1 MRRALPLTL
10 GTLLL
15 PLPAFFPPCSGSSCA
30 AAHASAAVMSAARAH
45 HSASK
50 SISSGLLL
58 RMVRCARAPSA
69 ATTSSKSSDSAV
81 TATVVHSKACAWARE
96 GRGEQSASR
105 GINTRAPAVQHP
117 RTSSSPGRRSESR
130 PAHVAARARRKT
142 GSAWHR
148 SSVPGGRW
156 QRSMQAKAQRSTRAR
171 QHPAP
176 LCPPASAL
184 QPRAAHLR
192 GCPAKGSHGRRLAR
206 PRTARC
212 SRARGSSLLA
222 APTLSSVAQGHRIK
236 KAPRERERFAFHTP
250 ARAQRHGRAQRACRP

>member
-1 MRRALPLTL
+1 MQRGPARPIALRKRADRARVSTEFEARGRRKMRRALPLTL

-15 PLPAFFPPCSGSSCA
+15 PLPAFLPPCSGSSCA

-96 GRGEQSASR
+96 GRGQQSASSR

-117 RTSSSPGRRSESR
+117 RTWPLGRAGEQAPHGIVRPCQGVAGSAACRQRRRGAREQGSTQHPCARLHLHCSR
-130 PAHVAARARRKT
+130 VLRTCAAAPPKAAMAAASRARGRPAARARE
-142 GSAWHR
+142 AAR
-148 SSVPGGRW
+148 S
-156 QRSMQAKAQRSTRAR
+156 
-171 QHPAP
+171 
-176 LCPPASAL
+176 
-184 QPRAAHLR
+184 
-192 GCPAKGSHGRRLAR
+192 
-206 PRTARC
+206 
-212 SRARGSSLLA
+212 
-222 APTLSSVAQGHRIK
+222 
-236 KAPRERERFAFHTP
+236 
-250 ARAQRHGRAQRACRP
+250 